1 MSRYP
6 LGHNSAAGCLCRRA
20 SRYVWLSFARCSA
33 AAHAVKCTGA
43 EYKQVCL
50 QQQQQC
56 VSFEAEHQAD
66 TDPLLHHWVYQLP
79 STTG

>member
-1 MSRYP
+1 M
-6 LGHNSAAGCLCRRA
+6 RR
-20 SRYVWLSFARCSA
+20 LSSWDLAPVHFTACA
-33 AAHAVKCTGA
+33 AALHLAKDSQTYLLA
-43 EYKQVCL
+43 LLHKHEYKQVCPQQ